1 MKVWQHKVWRVY
13 SNDYFDNLP
22 IEYKQRLLSERP
34 IYCLTNNKV
43 ERLKVCLIKQSLDN
57 RIYDSNPR
65 NADFDDLSF
74 DGDER
79 LIDRRQL
86 YRINDNIIFR

>member
-1 MKVWQHKVWRVY
+1 M
-13 SNDYFDNLP
+13 
-22 IEYKQRLLSERP
+22 EYKQRFLSERP

-74 DGDER
+74 DGDES
-79 LIDRRQL
+79 LITKLLIYCIHDDIL
-86 YRINDNIIFR
+86 FSLINGPIFCV